1 MYKLVILLFLFGCQN
16 SISDVKP
23 LIMNYNEVPID
34 VVEKELLINTN
45 IPNKMNTMLTSWF
58 NKKVKVNGFQ
68 GKVLFEITKY
78 QEMISNI
85 EDGKKVDVTLDLKIL
100 IDSKDQL
107 SSQKNYEIKL
117 NEFGTITGNFSLS
130 EVDTIIENLQK
141 NIVNNL
147 SKTINSK
154 I

>member
-16 SISDVKP
+16 SISEVKP
-23 LIMNYNEVPID
+23 LIINYDEVQID
-34 VVEKELLINTN
+34 VVEKELFINTD
-45 IPNKMNTMLTSWF
+45 IPKKMNIMLNNWF
-58 NKKVKVNGFQ
+58 NDKVKVNGFQ
-68 GKVLFEITKY
+68 GKVLFEINQY
-78 QEMISNI
+78 QEIISNI
-85 EDGKKVDVTLDLKIL
+85 EDGKKIDVKLDIKIH

-107 SSQKNYEIKL
+107 SSQKNFQIKL

-130 EVDTIIENLQK
+130 EVDTMIENLQK

-147 SKTINSK
+147 SKTINSR